1 LDVRRSLPAPL
12 LLIYPLAA
20 LALLGEAL
28 IGGQVLLPARLLP
41 HFVPW
46 QTLAPPSERLPWDAL
61 LWDGMAQHFPWR
73 GFLAESLG
81 KGILPLWN
89 PYQFC
94 GTPFLAN
101 GQSAPLYPLH
111 GLLAFPPG
119 APVAVRM
126 GWLAFVHLTVAG
138 AGMHL
143 WARQWGASPLA
154 ATVAG
159 VAYLCSGFALAW
171 LCLPSF
177 LTAGCWLPLGLAALE
192 AALREEST
200 ARAAR
205 ATAGAATAFGLMLL
219 GGHPQIAAY
228 GLMAVALRLTWAG
241 CGALRRRQP
250 NRLGRVAAIAVGS
263 LVPAMSFAAPQ
274 WLPALEMAR
283 LSHRAS
289 PPTEA
294 GYRAYAAYG
303 LPPIHLVGLLVP
315 QAFGLPLRGTY
326 WGAASFAEYAGSIGG
341 IGALLALIGAVA
353 GARAA
358 FPALLTGL
366 ALLVALGTPLARLLY
381 FGVPGF
387 ASSGA
392 PARVLVLVCLGSA
405 LLAGLG
411 ADAVLRAFAGEGGVP
426 RRLLVG
432 LAIAMGSLLAGS
444 AWLLAVAAEIGAAPV
459 AQEALALVGRL
470 IVGVL
475 LTGALA
481 GLGARRGWW
490 PKSRAVTGWGAALAL
505 FIALEGALT
514 ARGVVPF
521 APASLAYPEVP
532 EIAALREGR
541 VGRIATMNE
550 RWSLTEPPRGT
561 IFPPNAA
568 LAYRLRDA
576 AGYDSLQLGHYR
588 AFTTRL
594 CRRDGAPIENGNLLL
609 LPVAGLR
616 SPLFPLLGVG
626 QVITAAPDGGWSV
639 SHLPAAQEAY
649 LARTWRSLSD
659 AAALDWLEQRLAHE
673 PIPQS
678 ATLAPA
684 AGDGT
689 AAGGRIVADERPS
702 ANRRRVRLRA
712 DGPGLLVLAEGWAPG
727 WHAVVRGEA
736 GAASAPVLRA
746 NVAFQAVRVPAGEV
760 TVELVYAP
768 AAVQAGIFALLVAVA
783 MTIGVAIATTERR
796 AVAER

>member
-1 LDVRRSLPAPL
+1 MDVLRSLDAAL

-20 LALLGEAL
+20 LGLLGEAL
-28 IGGQVLLPARLLP
+28 VGGQVLLPARLLP

-73 GFLAESLG
+73 AFLAESLG
-81 KGILPLWN
+81 KGVLPFWN

-111 GLLAFPPG
+111 ALLAFPPG
-119 APVAVRM
+119 APVASRL

-138 AGMHL
+138 VGAHW
-143 WARQWGASPLA
+143 WARQWGVGRAG

-159 VAYLCSGFALAW
+159 LAYLGSGFALAW

-192 AALREEST
+192 AALAADQPT
-200 ARAAR
+200 RAAR
-205 ATAGAATAFGLMLL
+205 ATAGAAAAFGLMLL

-228 GLMAVALRLTWAG
+228 GLMAVALRPVWAA
-241 CGALRRRQP
+241 CGALLRREP
-250 NRLGRVAAIAVGS
+250 NRLGRVVAIAVGS
-263 LVPAMSFAAPQ
+263 LAPAMLLAAPQ

-303 LPPIHLVGLLVP
+303 LPPIHLVGLLMP
-315 QAFGLPLRGTY
+315 QIFGLPLRGTY
-326 WGAASFAEYAGSIGG
+326 WGAASFAEYAGSIGTV
-341 IGALLALIGAVA
+341 GALLALIGTIAGTRVA
-353 GARAA
+353 FAA
-358 FPALLTGL
+358 LMTGL

-387 ASSGA
+387 AASGA
-392 PARVLVLVCLGSA
+392 PARILVLVCLGSA

-411 ADAVLRAFAGEGGVP
+411 AEAVLRAFAGEGWH
-426 RRLLVG
+426 RRLLAAVAVAVG
-432 LAIAMGSLLAGS
+432 LLVAGSVWVLAIAEETGAEPIAREGLV
-444 AWLLAVAAEIGAAPV
+444 VA
-459 AQEALALVGRL
+459 GRL
-470 IVGVL
+470 IVGSVL
-475 LTGALA
+475 TVALA
-481 GLGARRGWW
+481 GFAARRGWW
-490 PKSRAVTGWGAALAL
+490 PKSRAVAGAGAALAL
-505 FIALEGALT
+505 FVVLEAAIT

-521 APASLAYPEVP
+521 APPHLAYPELP
-532 EIAALREGR
+532 EIAAVREGR

-576 AGYDSLQLGHYR
+576 AGYDSLQLGRYR

-594 CRRDGAPIENGNLLL
+594 CGRDGAPIENGNMLL
-609 LPVAGLR
+609 LPVVGLR

-639 SHLPAAQEAY
+639 YHLPAAQEAY
-649 LARTWRSLSD
+649 LAREWRSLPD
-659 AAALDWLEQRLAHE
+659 RAALDWLEQRLAYE

-678 ATLAPA
+678 AALAPG
-684 AGDGT
+684 AGDGA
-689 AAGGRIVADERPS
+689 AAGGRILADERPS
-702 ANRRRVRLRA
+702 PNRRRVRLRA

-727 WHAVVRGEA
+727 WRARVRGEA
-736 GAASAPVLRA
+736 GAPVLRA

-760 TVELVYAP
+760 TVDLVYAP
-768 AAVQAGIFALLVAVA
+768 ASVQAGIFALLIGVALL
-783 MTIGVAIATTERR
+783 VAIATATAPRR
-796 AVAER
+796 TALSPDG